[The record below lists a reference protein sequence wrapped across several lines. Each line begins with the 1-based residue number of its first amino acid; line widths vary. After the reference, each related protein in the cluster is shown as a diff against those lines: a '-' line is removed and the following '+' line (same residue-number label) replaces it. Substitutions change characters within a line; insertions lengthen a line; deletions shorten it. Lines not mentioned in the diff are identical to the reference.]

1 MSDFDPTKN
10 RTPTGLLTLDEK
22 SKLMSWPHGWQSYSE
37 NKWEDIKNPLWWIDV
52 VYRGKPA
59 PIVHHT
65 YTNVYKGGRTGSP
78 FSSLSEALENAS
90 EGRIKTIHI
99 TIAGN
104 EVSATVLD

>member
-1 MSDFDPTKN
+1 MSDFDTTENLP
-10 RTPTGLLTLDEK
+10 PFDLLTPEEK
-22 SKLMSWPHGWQSYSE
+22 EAFEEWPHGWEVFLKSFMTT
-37 NKWEDIKNPLWWIDV
+37 DTGDRLPMI

-78 FSSLSEALENAS
+78 FSSLSEALENAA

-99 TIAGN
+99 TIDGN